1 MLPLPAPS
9 RWLRRGSDSQTFV
22 SRAWAH
28 FLCPRLP
35 VPTSSLTHLSLL
47 RLYFLL
53 QLSNL
58 SLLPPGPQPHP
69 EACFP
74 LFSPPLSSFPSLLP
88 LDIQGPLYTQLST
101 SLFPPIKSFLLPKLL
116 TLLPSDYPTSCHP
129 PNPYGGYF
137 SRFFPINLLQ
147 RQSYWDSWR
156 GVVV

>member
-1 MLPLPAPS
+1 MLPLPASS
-9 RWLRRGSDSQTFV
+9 RWLLRGSDSQTFV
-22 SRAWAH
+22 SSAWAH

-69 EACFP
+69 EAYLP

-88 LDIQGPLYTQLST
+88 PDIPGPLYTQLST

-116 TLLPSDYPTSCHP
+116 SLLPSDYPTSCHP
-129 PNPYGGYF
+129 PNLYGGYF
-137 SRFFPINLLQ
+137 SRFFPVNLLQ
-147 RQSYWDSWR
+147 RQELL
-156 GVVV
+156 G